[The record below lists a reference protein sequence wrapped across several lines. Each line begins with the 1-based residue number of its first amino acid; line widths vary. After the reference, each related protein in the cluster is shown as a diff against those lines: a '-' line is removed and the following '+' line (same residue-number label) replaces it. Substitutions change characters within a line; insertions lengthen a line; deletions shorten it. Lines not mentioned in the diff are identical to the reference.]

1 MKKLILIVIALVSI
15 QAFAQPMD
23 KNGRRG
29 KMEELKNLSAED
41 IAKLATKKMTLELN
55 LSEEQQAKVQA
66 ILLEE
71 AKFRKQKM
79 ERRTAKREEIEAKKP
94 SEEERLEMKLETLD
108 HQIAMKKKM
117 NSILNDEQFEEW
129 GNKMEQQKLTRKEKG
144 RKRHNS
150 RN

>member
-1 MKKLILIVIALVSI
+1 MKKLILIVFALVSM
-15 QAFAQPMD
+15 QVFAQPKH
-23 KNGRRG
+23 KNGKRG
-29 KMEELKNLSAED
+29 KIEKLKNLSAED
-41 IAKLATKKMTLELN
+41 MAELGTKKMTLQLN
-55 LSEEQQAKVQA
+55 LSDEQQLNVQA

-79 ERRTAKREEIEAKKP
+79 KERAAQREEIEVIKP
-94 SEEERLEMKLETLD
+94 SEEERFKMKLEILD

-117 NSILNDEQFEEW
+117 KSVLNDEQFEEW